1 MKAKIIL
8 YGWVL
13 SLIPMIAGLV
23 TMAWAVETGDPI
35 ILEGMALFFIWVL
48 FCWLV
53 IRNEKI
59 VDEEAK
65 RFEDWFDR
73 VFGNNN

>member
-35 ILEGMALFFIWVL
+35 ILEGMVLFFIWVL